1 MGFGQSGEL
10 HYRLSLAIAFAI
22 TVAVIAS
29 GGVIAW
35 RNSQAQDETAAFVIR
50 THRTLATLNQVETTM
65 IDAETGQR
73 GFLLTGEEEFLEPYL
88 AATGTGSVPVIH
100 RPPVG
105 PLLDALHRL
114 PAESQLER
122 ELLRRIDTLVRAKLE
137 ELEQTVILRR
147 EGRLE
152 QALRIVR
159 EGRGKRTMDTLRTTL
174 SAMRVEQRHRLELSE
189 ARRAQAARN
198 AYVSSVAACV
208 VSLFAIAFLVLA
220 GRRAERGLLRQ
231 EERFHMLADRISQH
245 AWTLSAN
252 GSFLWFNRRW
262 EEYTG
267 LSGSDLDGQWRAATD
282 HPVHRDR
289 VRQGLRHA
297 VDSGEAWEDIF
308 PLRAHDGSW
317 QWFLVRAVPI
327 SGPDGKVACWF
338 GTDTD
343 IDERLRLEQELK
355 DANRRKDE
363 FIATL
368 AHELRNPLAPVQA
381 GLDLMRIS
389 PAFPAPLVRMR
400 EIMGRQLA
408 HLVRLLD
415 DLLDV
420 TRISTG
426 KLELRREPVAL
437 RGIIESA
444 AEASRLQIE
453 SAGHTLDVSLPA
465 EPLPVDADPVRLA
478 QVLGNLLNNG
488 AKYTPSGG
496 LVRIVARREGSEA
509 AVSVIDNGIG
519 IDAAMLPHVFDLF
532 SQAAGGRERRQGG
545 IGIGLSISRRLVEMH
560 GGTLVAESEGLGR
573 GSRFTVRLPLA
584 HGGTDGGAAAATAV
598 PVPAPAIEQEAE
610 RTAEGSRRIL
620 VLDDNVDAAQMLG
633 ALLGAAGHRV
643 ELAHTGRE
651 AIELARSFVPDL
663 AFLDIGL
670 PDISG
675 YEVAHALRRQAPLR
689 HACLV
694 ALTGW
699 GAAADRQRSKDAG
712 FDLHLTKPVSLEAL
726 AAALPGLALPSDQR
740 TAEN

>member
-1 MGFGQSGEL
+1 
-10 HYRLSLAIAFAI
+10 
-22 TVAVIAS
+22 
-29 GGVIAW
+29 
-35 RNSQAQDETAAFVIR
+35 
-50 THRTLATLNQVETTM
+50 
-65 IDAETGQR
+65 
-73 GFLLTGEEEFLEPYL
+73 
-88 AATGTGSVPVIH
+88 
-100 RPPVG
+100 
-105 PLLDALHRL
+105 
-114 PAESQLER
+114 
-122 ELLRRIDTLVRAKLE
+122 
-137 ELEQTVILRR
+137 
-147 EGRLE
+147 
-152 QALRIVR
+152 
-159 EGRGKRTMDTLRTTL
+159 
-174 SAMRVEQRHRLELSE
+174 
-189 ARRAQAARN
+189 
-198 AYVSSVAACV
+198 
-208 VSLFAIAFLVLA
+208 
-220 GRRAERGLLRQ
+220 
-231 EERFHMLADRISQH
+231 
-245 AWTLSAN
+245 
-252 GSFLWFNRRW
+252 
-262 EEYTG
+262 
-267 LSGSDLDGQWRAATD
+267 
-282 HPVHRDR
+282 
-289 VRQGLRHA
+289 
-297 VDSGEAWEDIF
+297 
-308 PLRAHDGSW
+308 
-317 QWFLVRAVPI
+317 
-327 SGPDGKVACWF
+327 
-338 GTDTD
+338 
-343 IDERLRLEQELK
+343 
-355 DANRRKDE
+355 
-363 FIATL
+363 
-368 AHELRNPLAPVQA
+368 
-381 GLDLMRIS
+381 
-389 PAFPAPLVRMR
+389 MR

-598 PVPAPAIEQEAE
+598 PVPAIEQEAE
-610 RTAEGSRRIL
+610 RTAEGGRRIL

>member
-22 TVAVIAS
+22 TVTVIAS
-29 GGVIAW
+29 SGVIAW

-65 IDAETGQR
+65 VDAETGQR

-88 AATGTGSVPVIH
+88 AATGAGSVPVIH
-100 RPPVG
+100 RPPIA

-114 PAESQLER
+114 PAEGQLER

-137 ELEQTVILRR
+137 ELEQTVALRR

-174 SAMRVEQRHRLELSE
+174 SAMRVEQRRRLELNE

-198 AYVSSVAACV
+198 AYVSGVAACV
-208 VSLFAIAFLVLA
+208 VSLLAIVFLVLA
-220 GRRAERGLLRQ
+220 GRRAERELLRQ

-267 LSGSDLDGQWRAATD
+267 LSGTDLDGQWRAATD

-308 PLRAHDGSW
+308 PLRASDGSW

-327 SGPDGKVACWF
+327 HGPDGQVACWF

-478 QVLGNLLNNG
+478 QVFGNLLNNG

-496 LVRIVARREGSEA
+496 LVRIQARREGSEA

-584 HGGTDGGAAAATAV
+584 HAV
-598 PVPAPAIEQEAE
+598 PVPAPVPDVEQQAEPEAE
-610 RTAEGSRRIL
+610 GRRIL

-643 ELAHTGRE
+643 ELAHSGHE

-675 YEVAHALRRQAPLR
+675 YEVAQALRRQPPLR

-699 GAAADRQRSKDAG
+699 GAATDRQRSKDAG

-726 AAALPGLALPSDQR
+726 AAALPGLALPSTQR